1 MDDKFFNKE
10 LLDKAR
16 SKEKFNYNK
25 ELLKKI
31 ENNEFKDEEFLEIG
45 SK

>member
-10 LLDKAR
+10 LLDKIS

-31 ENNEFKDEEFLEIG
+31 ENKEFKEDQFIENAN
-45 SK
+45 K